1 MTGELFN
8 IVAAGQPAGGTLSLF
23 LPFVLMLVF
32 FYIIVYI
39 PENKRK
45 KKYKN
50 MLESLKVN
58 DEIIT
63 KGGIL
68 GKVINVQDTFII
80 LETGPSRARIKLD
93 KNGVLSILN
102 PSNAVDT
109 EDKKESKKENKH
121 KEEVEVK
128 QEDKETE
135 VKETNEEGN
144 GVEFKEN

>member
-1 MTGELFN
+1 MTIFGETLT
-8 IVAAGQPAGGTLSLF
+8 IAAANPQGGALSLF
-23 LPFVLMLVF
+23 LPFVLMLLF

-45 KKYKN
+45 KKYKG

-68 GKVINVQDTFII
+68 GKVINIHDTFII

-102 PSNAVDT
+102 PSTVEEN
-109 EDKKESKKENKH
+109 EEKKETKKENKH
-121 KEEVEVK
+121 KEEA
-128 QEDKETE
+128 E
-135 VKETNEEGN
+135 VKEEVGENNEKNG